1 MRNVLVCA
9 GDASGDLHAAGFVD
23 ALRAR
28 LPDLH
33 FMGLGGQA
41 MEKAGVELLV
51 HQRELAIGGLVEVL
65 SSLRRVLAAARRLGR
80 AVREQHPAL
89 AVLVDSPDFNL
100 PFARRLK
107 RAGVPILYYQSPQV
121 WAWRRGRVGR
131 LARRVDRM
139 AAIFPFEP
147 AVYAGTGLR
156 VEFVGHPLVKPLAA
170 LAARMDAAAARSALG
185 LRANGE
191 LVALFPGSRRN
202 ELRHHLDLF
211 LETATALHALRPHVA
226 FVLGLAPTLERE
238 PVDEAIRRAGLPATL
253 RIDLVAGRAHEV
265 MLAADAVLAK
275 PGTVTVEGMLLERP
289 MVVAG
294 RASALSVFIG
304 RRIIHVPSFTMANL
318 IADAPVVP
326 EFLQEDARPGPIARA
341 LALLL
346 EGPAADR
353 QRARLASVRARLGAG
368 GAAERAAAIAEEML
382 RGPARA

>member
-1 MRNVLVCA
+1 VRNVLVCA
-9 GDASGDLHAAGFVD
+9 GDASGDLHAAGFVE

-100 PFARRLK
+100 PFARRLE
-107 RAGVPILYYQSPQV
+107 RAGVPILYYVSPQV

-156 VEFVGHPLVKPLAA
+156 VEFVGHPLVEPLAA
-170 LAARMDAAAARSALG
+170 LAARMDAATARSALG

-202 ELRHHLDLF
+202 ELRHHLGLF
-211 LETATALHALRPHVA
+211 LETATALHALRPDVA

-238 PVDEAIRRAGLPATL
+238 PVDEAIRRAGLPPTL
-253 RIDLVAGRAHEV
+253 RIDLVVGRAHEV

-326 EFLQEDARPGPIARA
+326 EFLQEDARPEPIARA

-382 RGPARA
+382 RGPARP